1 MFVVTVVAAV
11 AIQYAMQELLEY
23 IWTQGNTA
31 IQIPIEQE
39 IPDTVA
45 DDNISYSK
53 KSKDNK
59 KKRATNKPSW
69 VNKNM
74 IDWSKNAQTN
84 AKNMLDNK
92 YGKGNWHPGAGQ
104 EFNKI
109 VKWLVRDVGLHSMF
123 SNLDYYGDME
133 FSDYGAIINGKY
145 YWTYNNPECGKWPL
159 SWDDYIRQ

>member
-109 VKWLVRDVGLHSMF
+109 
-123 SNLDYYGDME
+123 N
-133 FSDYGAIINGKY
+133 
-145 YWTYNNPECGKWPL
+145 
-159 SWDDYIRQ
+159 